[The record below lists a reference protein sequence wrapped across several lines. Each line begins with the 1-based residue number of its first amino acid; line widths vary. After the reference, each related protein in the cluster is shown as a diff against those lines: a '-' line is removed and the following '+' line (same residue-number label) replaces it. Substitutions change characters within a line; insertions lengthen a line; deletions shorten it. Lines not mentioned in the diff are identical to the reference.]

1 MVKQFKTKMQ
11 QELDKLN
18 QNNKLSY
25 ADECKLK
32 NEPINLNLLQW

>member
-11 QELDKLN
+11 LELEQMQKD
-18 QNNKLSY
+18 NKLSY

-32 NEPINLNLLQW
+32 NEPINLSLLQW